1 MQEAGSSNILV
12 LLRACHIAVAHDDP
26 HREKTSSNPTMSP
39 DSLGLQ
45 DNDFPGLSLPQMS
58 MHAECDCFLDSRV
71 SERKFLHQQILK
83 SGFADVALS
92 QFTSTIVLARHDSSS
107 LSEYLHVSG
116 CRDIV
121 ASHPLSQL
129 CAYLH
134 SPRTRTEEG
143 NLPPLPTEA
152 NAATASESFRRCR
165 GKICVWMWGD
175 LASSAPDW
183 AAIQL
188 VDVI

>member
-1 MQEAGSSNILV
+1 
-12 LLRACHIAVAHDDP
+12 
-26 HREKTSSNPTMSP
+26 MSP

-116 CRDIV
+116 ARRQYIYVYKYIV
-121 ASHPLSQL
+121 QLHYAVPTSMFCVLSGW
-129 CAYLH
+129 
-134 SPRTRTEEG
+134 S
-143 NLPPLPTEA
+143 
-152 NAATASESFRRCR
+152 
-165 GKICVWMWGD
+165 I
-175 LASSAPDW
+175 
-183 AAIQL
+183 I
-188 VDVI
+188 